1 MRILTIV
8 TAALLVGLTGC
19 GSDDGSDGLGYIQLY
34 NASPNSPSILLVVG
48 KDDDD
53 NFDEEINS
61 GVGYTK
67 ASSYLS
73 YSTDTY
79 DIALSWQDEDDIDD
93 LEIIYETQLT
103 VIDDAI
109 QFVVVSE
116 DITAPEIL
124 FFNIDLIDDENDDDD
139 ELFNLRFLNMHSWPG
154 GIDIYLS
161 ESDETFEQAELLGQ
175 YTYTEL
181 SDNHKLDQDDYV
193 FYITSAGSS
202 EVLYQSE
209 EVSYQSVSQS
219 MMIIRQNSGPGTS
232 PFSLDRVTDSY
243 SVTEYADANSE
254 AQFRVYN
261 GIVEHDL
268 LLGYEGNFDLHLNG
282 VDESAEVSSLQ
293 VGDFSTPILTDFG
306 DYSISLTKP
315 SNNDPIIEN
324 HLLTLSVNS
333 DKTIFFYLLEEEVD
347 EDGDGDFDEDG
358 DGIVDEWEITVN
370 SLVVDNS
377 QNGNIYTHQINIINL
392 IDEYSQLDVYFVQ
405 NNETIET
412 AENDVTAR
420 YGQPRSIT
428 LNNNSF
434 QVYIIAEDESS
445 ELILTTEELT
455 LNEESEDLFLILE
468 ERADSPTGYKMFF
481 AKQKES

>member
-1 MRILTIV
+1 MRILTII
-8 TAALLVGLTGC
+8 TAVLFVGLTGC
-19 GSDDGSDGLGYIQLY
+19 ESDDSSEGLGYIQLY
-34 NASPNSPSILLVVG
+34 NASSNSPSILLVVG
-48 KDDDD
+48 KDDDE

-61 GVGYTK
+61 GVSYTK
-67 ASSYLS
+67 ASSYLG

-79 DIALSWQDEDDIDD
+79 DIDLSWQDEDDIDD

-103 VIDDAI
+103 VTDDTI
-109 QFVVVSE
+109 QFIVVAE
-116 DITAPEIL
+116 DVTAPEML

-139 ELFNLRFLNMHSWPG
+139 ELFNLRFLNMHNWPG

-161 ESDETFEQAELLGQ
+161 ESDETFEQAQLLGQ
-175 YTYTEL
+175 YTYTDL

-193 FYITSAGSS
+193 FYITTTDDS
-202 EVLYQSE
+202 EVLYKSE
-209 EVSYQSVSQS
+209 EVSYQSVTQS
-219 MMIIRQNSGPGTS
+219 IMVIRQNSGPGTS

-243 SVTEYADANSE
+243 FVTEYVDANSE

-268 LLGYEGNFDLHLNG
+268 LLGYEGNFDLHLDG

-293 VGDFSTPILTDFG
+293 VGDFSTPVLTDFG
-306 DYSISLTKP
+306 DYSISLTNP
-315 SNNDPIIEN
+315 SDNDPIIEN
-324 HLLTLSVNS
+324 HLLTVSVNS
-333 DKTIFFYLLEEEVD
+333 DKTLFFYLLEEEVD

-377 QNGNIYTHQINIINL
+377 HSGNIYTHKIYVINL
-392 IDEYSQLDVYFVQ
+392 IDEYTQLQVYFVQ

-434 QVYIIAEDESS
+434 RVYIIAEDESS
-445 ELILTTEELT
+445 ELILAAEELT
-455 LNEESEDLFLILE
+455 LSEDSKDLFLILE
-468 ERADSPTGYKMFF
+468 ERTDSTTGYKMFF
-481 AKQKES
+481 TKQKES